1 MTRMYVALFLGL
13 VSMLSACAQQP
24 GTKDP
29 ASVRTIQ
36 ITEVVAPTVLYAA
49 PGEEVRWTNLRSN
62 PVRLGFLSMRLLD
75 DVGCDHGFRTLLG
88 AMSDL
93 ITIPPGE
100 SVSICFVRRGDLKY
114 NVWLEPDNPRGP
126 ITPTATIRVDH
137 GG

>member
-1 MTRMYVALFLGL
+1 MTRMFVTLCLGL
-13 VSMLSACAQQP
+13 VSMLSACAHQP
-24 GTKDP
+24 VTKDP
-29 ASVRTIQ
+29 ANVRTIQ
-36 ITEVVAPTVLYAA
+36 ISEAVTPNVLYAA
-49 PGEEVRWTNLRSN
+49 PGEEVRWTNFRSS

-75 DVGCDHGFRTLLG
+75 DVGCDHGIRTLFG

-93 ITIPPGE
+93 VTIPPGE

-126 ITPTATIRVDH
+126 ITPTATIRVDS

>member
-1 MTRMYVALFLGL
+1 MARMYVGICL
-13 VSMLSACAQQP
+13 VLVQMLSACGHQP
-24 GTKDP
+24 VTRDP
-29 ASVRTIQ
+29 ASVHTVQ
-36 ITEVVAPTVLYAA
+36 ISEVVTPNVLYAA

-62 PVRLGFLSMRLLD
+62 PIRLGFLSMRLLD
-75 DVGCDHGFRTLLG
+75 DVGCDHGVRTLWG

-93 ITIPPGE
+93 VTIPPGE